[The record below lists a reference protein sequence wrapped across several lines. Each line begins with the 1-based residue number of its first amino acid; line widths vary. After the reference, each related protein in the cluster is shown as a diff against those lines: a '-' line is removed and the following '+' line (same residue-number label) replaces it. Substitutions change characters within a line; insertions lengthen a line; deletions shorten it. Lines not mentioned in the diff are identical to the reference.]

1 MDFHTEKVKG
11 KNKRLIVEEDKEVI
25 ISLFYQKKTYSGV
38 SSEKP
43 NKQINENILN
53 QVKGWGSGTYLIEPP
68 KIKLPFF
75 KIYKRVLPSVMCRV
89 DVSYD
94 GWIEDCDSSSLSIV
108 WFQDDYAYPIEKNII
123 EKIKKIPYSK
133 VCNKYSY

>member
-1 MDFHTEKVKG
+1 MDFYTEIYKG

-25 ISLFYQKKTYSGV
+25 ISYFWQKKTYSGV
-38 SSEKP
+38 NSGKP
-43 NKQINENILN
+43 NKQINENIIK
-53 QVKGWGSGTYLIEPP
+53 QEKGSGSGTYLIEPP
-68 KIKLPFF
+68 KIRLPFF
-75 KIYKRVLPSVMCRV
+75 KISKRVLPSVMCRV
-89 DVSYD
+89 NVSYD

-108 WFQDDYAYPIEKNII
+108 WFQDDYAYPIDKKII